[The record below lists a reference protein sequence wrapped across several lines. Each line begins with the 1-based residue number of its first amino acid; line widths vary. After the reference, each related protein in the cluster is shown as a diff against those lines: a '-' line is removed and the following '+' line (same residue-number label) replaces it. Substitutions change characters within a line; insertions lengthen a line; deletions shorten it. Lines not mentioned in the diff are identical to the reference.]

1 MDHTVSSLNSGKE
14 PAALSRATLALRVVL
29 YAAFMGAVLFISAG
43 RLDWVMGWVYLF
55 GYFGLLALLSM
66 IMPIDQELADERMN
80 VKEGAKQWDIVIV
93 AIVTLLGGL
102 ALQIVAGL
110 DMRNSWLQSFPVAI
124 SAVALVIAML
134 GTLIG
139 SWAMATNRYFSR
151 FVRVQED
158 RGQVVVSSGP
168 YRYVRHPNY
177 IGSIFNAI
185 GTALALQSVWALV
198 PGGLV
203 AVLLI
208 LRTGLEDRTLQK
220 ELPGYREYARRVRW
234 KLLPGIW

>member
-80 VKEGAKQWDIVIV
+80 VKEGAKQWDIIIV